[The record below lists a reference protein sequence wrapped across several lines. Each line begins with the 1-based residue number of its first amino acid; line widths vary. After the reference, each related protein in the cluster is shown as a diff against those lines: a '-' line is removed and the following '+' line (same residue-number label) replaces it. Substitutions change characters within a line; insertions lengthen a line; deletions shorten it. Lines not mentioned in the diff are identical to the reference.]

1 MLFDLYVHTDGWLQ
15 RLDPRTKIAL
25 VLCGAALF
33 VAMNHLLVLL
43 ALLALIHVMLLS
55 SRVPLR
61 QIGWVWRQLLR
72 VVIII
77 VLIWPFFASLA
88 GPEIV
93 TLGPFTVT
101 WTSVWAGL
109 ATATRVVGMS
119 LLFFVILF
127 TTRQNELVRGLVR
140 LGLPFEWGLTLS
152 MALRFIPTFS
162 QTAAQIR
169 DAQAARGWQVDRGD
183 IVGRL
188 RGLTPVLVALII
200 DVLRTGDTLGM
211 ALAVRGVGSGRP
223 RTVWRDISFRRADW
237 VVLALIAL
245 VFAVLIYL
253 RFAAGFWSG
262 VDMKHVTELIVV
274 SEARQQIL
282 LGVKQRGFGQG
293 KVVGFGG
300 KLEEGETVAE
310 GAARELYEETGLS
323 VAPDQ
328 LDEVAVLTFHF
339 PARPDW
345 GHHIHVF
352 LARAWTGEPVGSEE
366 ITAEWHDLDAIP
378 YDKMWDDARLWLP
391 RILAGERLQATFT
404 YADDNETVRE
414 YYFTVAPAEAGVQG
428 AFFARQRFR
437 STARGCP
444 PPQA

>member
-33 VAMNHLLVLL
+33 VVMNHLLVLL
-43 ALLALIHVMLLS
+43 ALLVLIHVMLLS

-61 QIGWVWRQLLR
+61 QIAWVWRQLLR

-77 VLIWPFFASLA
+77 VLIWPFFARLA
-88 GPEIV
+88 GPEIFSI
-93 TLGPFTVT
+93 GPFTVT

-188 RGLTPVLVALII
+188 RGMTPVLVALII

-223 RTVWRDISFRRADW
+223 RTVWRDISLRRADW
-237 VVLALIAL
+237 VILALIAL
-245 VFAVLIYL
+245 IFALLIYL
-253 RFAAGFWSG
+253 RFA
-262 VDMKHVTELIVV
+262 
-274 SEARQQIL
+274 
-282 LGVKQRGFGQG
+282 RGFG
-293 KVVGFGG
+293 
-300 KLEEGETVAE
+300 AE
-310 GAARELYEETGLS
+310 L
-323 VAPDQ
+323 
-328 LDEVAVLTFHF
+328 
-339 PARPDW
+339 
-345 GHHIHVF
+345 I
-352 LARAWTGEPVGSEE
+352 
-366 ITAEWHDLDAIP
+366 
-378 YDKMWDDARLWLP
+378 
-391 RILAGERLQATFT
+391 
-404 YADDNETVRE
+404 
-414 YYFTVAPAEAGVQG
+414 
-428 AFFARQRFR
+428 
-437 STARGCP
+437 
-444 PPQA
+444 